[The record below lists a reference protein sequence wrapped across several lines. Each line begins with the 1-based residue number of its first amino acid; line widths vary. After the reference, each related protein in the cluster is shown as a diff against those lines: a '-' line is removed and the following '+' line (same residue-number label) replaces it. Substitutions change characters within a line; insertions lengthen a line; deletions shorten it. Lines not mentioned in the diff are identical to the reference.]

1 MSTRHYK
8 NDRKKGHYRF
18 IKVITGESNNHTQKR
33 VVLLKFRSLG
43 EGPAEFGPR
52 DLQMEP
58 CVAGDGA
65 TRTWRKDHVDPG
77 LRLVGSDMAEVAL
90 RDCF

>member
-1 MSTRHYK
+1 M
-8 NDRKKGHYRF
+8 
-18 IKVITGESNNHTQKR
+18 KVITGGSNYHTQKR

-52 DLQMEP
+52 DLQRGP
-58 CVAGDGA
+58 CAAGAGA
-65 TRTWRKDHVDPG
+65 TGTWRRDHMDSG
-77 LRLVGSDMAEVAL
+77 LRLAGSDMAEVAL